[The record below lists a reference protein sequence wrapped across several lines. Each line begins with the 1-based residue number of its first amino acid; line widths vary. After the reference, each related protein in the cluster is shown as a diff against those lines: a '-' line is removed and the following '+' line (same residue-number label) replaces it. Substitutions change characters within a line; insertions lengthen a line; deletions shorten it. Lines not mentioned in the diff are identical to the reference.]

1 MKGVRLPPGP
11 ARLPILGNLHQL
23 GTLPHRSLRE
33 LARQHGPVMLLQL
46 GMVPAVVVSSAE
58 AAREVMKVHD
68 ADCCSRPASPGPRLL
83 SYDLKDVAFAP
94 YDEYWREMRKLF
106 IVELLSMRRVKA
118 AWYAREQ
125 QVDKLLE
132 DLRCMGSK
140 PVTLNDH
147 IFALVDGIVGT
158 VAFGN
163 IYGTEQFAQKKRF
176 QQVLNEAMGVLGS
189 FSTEDFF
196 PNVAGRFINRFKGLV
211 SRRERIFME
220 LDTFYEMVIDQHM
233 DPTRPKPENG
243 GDLVDVLINLWK
255 EKESMFRFTRDHVKA
270 MIMDTFVGGIGP
282 RRRRWRRAAAGK
294 PASGGRCRR
303 GSCSG
308 RESQVVLRRVGG
320 RRRRRPRQRLRVLL
334 PPLLNKF
341 NTMPARKAY
350 LIVFGGGLFP
360 CKEAVTIRMHNP
372 SVIIAIDA
380 KVRTRYAWLPVG
392 LQELKDESTRKDVKL
407 RDAKV
412 CP

>member
-1 MKGVRLPPGP
+1 MAVAPLLSSNLLAILPQQWQLPSYLALLPVLLLSFVFLLMRTRFSLMKGVRLPPGP

-23 GTLPHRSLRE
+23 GTLPHRSLRD

-125 QVDKLLE
+125 QVEKLLE
-132 DLRCMGSK
+132 DLRCMGPK

-189 FSTEDFF
+189 FATEDFF
-196 PNVAGRFINRFKGLV
+196 PNVAGRFIDRFKGLV
-211 SRRERIFME
+211 SHRQRIFME

-255 EKESMFRFTRDHVKA
+255 KKASTFRFTRDHVKA
-270 MIMDTFVGGIGP
+270 MIMDTFVGGIGTSSVTMLWAMSELI
-282 RRRRWRRAAAGK
+282 RK
-294 PASGGRCRR
+294 PH
-303 GSCSG
+303 
-308 RESQVVLRRVGG
+308 
-320 RRRRRPRQRLRVLL
+320 LL
-334 PPLLNKF
+334 K
-341 NTMPARKAY
+341 KAQEEGMKPED
-350 LIVFGGGLFP
+350 LCMDEAGGLTFYRKMP
-360 CKEAVTIRMHNP
+360 LVLVP
-372 SVIIAIDA
+372 
-380 KVRTRYAWLPVG
+380 TRYQVAV
-392 LQELKDESTRKDVKL
+392 
-407 RDAKV
+407 
-412 CP
+412 